1 MLSLYTSSRVSLLP
15 PPVERILACANEP
28 TSVFIRPPI
37 ITASVSLFTFAPV
50 LARHTRWNSLAI
62 YSAALFSSYPKS
74 FESARVSAAILS
86 FGMLLKARSIIGF
99 KSTPVSTFEA
109 YTIRAASLSSAS
121 ANGFLAMFS

>member
-1 MLSLYTSSRVSLLP
+1 MLALYASSRVSLLP

-28 TSVFIRPPI
+28 TSVFIRPPTM
-37 ITASVSLFTFAPV
+37 TASVSLFTFAPV
-50 LARHTRWNSLAI
+50 RARHTRWNSLAI

-74 FESARVSAAILS
+74 FESASVSAASLS

-99 KSTPVSTFEA
+99 KSTPVSTLDA

-121 ANGFLAMFS
+121 AKGFLAMFS